1 MDRSQAR
8 RTTGIVA
15 DSVLVAM
22 LVGLLAFP
30 LLPGAAAPDPIPPRT
45 RASSRW
51 PSSWP
56 SASCSRPRRPGRY
69 AREVDPMTR
78 VRAALAFGSEYRP
91 SGEALAGPVLVRPA
105 VASADGWGRLPAA
118 DASVPPLRDQV
129 DAVRMVVEQ
138 LGPSVPVIQTVF
150 SPLTVAGYLV
160 GEDRA
165 RAVGELRERPHM
177 VGAALERIAA
187 AVADFAARSVEA
199 GAAGVFFAISGY
211 ASADAMS
218 LGEYERL
225 ALHHDVRVMG
235 AVPEAAWCNFLHLC
249 GPRVHLDLAPSFER
263 AHAVS
268 WSVHEDGNPALAEG
282 RELAGRA
289 VMGGLDHR
297 GTLVRGRPDDV
308 LREVRS
314 ALAITGGKGLLLAP
328 GCSVPPEA
336 PEENLRAISQG
347 PLGSGGR

>member
-1 MDRSQAR
+1 MNRSQAR
-8 RTTGIVA
+8 RTTGIVV

-30 LLPGAAAPDPIPPRT
+30 LLPRAAAPDPIPPRP

-51 PSSWP
+51 PSSWS

-78 VRAALAFGSEYRP
+78 VRAALALEVADRPPAAWWGHTFREEWSARELADVTVARQRAYGWDFVKLQPRACCFAEAFGSEYRP
-91 SGEALAGPVLVRPA
+91 SAE
-105 VASADGWGRLPAA
+105 
-118 DASVPPLRDQV
+118 
-129 DAVRMVVEQ
+129 
-138 LGPSVPVIQTVF
+138 
-150 SPLTVAGYLV
+150 
-160 GEDRA
+160 
-165 RAVGELRERPHM
+165 
-177 VGAALERIAA
+177 
-187 AVADFAARSVEA
+187 ADFAARSVEA

-235 AVPEAAWCNFLHLC
+235 AVPEAAWCNVLHLC

>member
-1 MDRSQAR
+1 
-8 RTTGIVA
+8 
-15 DSVLVAM
+15 
-22 LVGLLAFP
+22 
-30 LLPGAAAPDPIPPRT
+30 
-45 RASSRW
+45 
-51 PSSWP
+51 
-56 SASCSRPRRPGRY
+56 
-69 AREVDPMTR
+69 MTR
-78 VRAALAFGSEYRP
+78 VRAALALEVADRPPAAWWGHTFREEWSARELADVTVARQRAYGWDFVKLQPRACCFAEAFGSEYRP

-235 AVPEAAWCNFLHLC
+235 AVPEAAWCNVLHLC